1 MPDGSI
7 LAAPRARAKATPAP
21 GVTILAGHLREAV
34 RVSALSTMRRNTV
47 PILSN
52 LLFRFSGDTLTAT
65 GTDMEVANAATA
77 PATGVLPDLT
87 VNARALAALLARLEP
102 ETEISLRHDAGL
114 GRMLLSGGGLVAKLL
129 TLPAEDFPDIT
140 EMGSVVSF
148 GLDVAD
154 LRRLLDTTARAI
166 STEETRYYLNG
177 IYLHTMEVAGA
188 WTLRAVATDG
198 HRMIIAEMPCPV
210 GAEAMPAVII
220 PRGAVNRLRTILAG
234 KAAGCVDCEISD
246 TKVRFHMS
254 GWTLTSK
261 TIDGTYPEYMRVVPD
276 AGKGRLLRVLS
287 PRAFARAVE
296 TVAGIS
302 WERDRPVSISAGAD
316 ASLLLRSTS
325 PDMGEATLVPPAD
338 AAAWDAG
345 GPAGL
350 IGFQARYLRDLCRSM
365 PATGFTMQVIDGREP
380 CRIEFTGGLAVLM
393 PMRV

>member
-34 RVSALSTMRRNTV
+34 RIASLATMRRNTV

-52 LLFRFSGDTLTAT
+52 LLLRFSGDTLTAT

-77 PATGVLPDLT
+77 PATGTLPDLT

-102 ETEISLRHDAGL
+102 ETEISLQHDAGL
-114 GRMLLSGGGLVAKLL
+114 GRMILSGGGLVAKLL
-129 TLPAEDFPDIT
+129 TLPVEDFPNIT
-140 EMGSVVSF
+140 EMEPAASF
-148 GLDVAD
+148 RLDVAD
-154 LRRLLDTTARAI
+154 LRRLLDTTAPAI

-177 IYLHTMEVAGA
+177 IYLQTMEVAGT

-198 HRMIIAEMPCPV
+198 HCMIIAEMPCPD
-210 GAEAMPAVII
+210 GAEGMPPVII
-220 PRGAVNRLRTILAG
+220 PRGAVSRLRTILAG
-234 KAAGCVDCEISD
+234 KAAGCVGCQISD

-254 GWTLTSK
+254 GWTLISK
-261 TIDGTYPEYMRVVPD
+261 TIDGTYPEYMRVVPA

-287 PRAFARAVE
+287 PRGFARALE

-302 WERDRPVSISAGAD
+302 WERSRPVTFTAGAD
-316 ASLLLRSTS
+316 SLLYLRSTS
-325 PDMGEATLVPPAD
+325 PDMGEATLGPPAD
-338 AAAWDAG
+338 VAAWDAG
-345 GPAGL
+345 GPADL
-350 IGFQARYLRDLCRSM
+350 IGFQMRYLRDLCRALPS
-365 PATGFTMQVIDGREP
+365 TGFTMQVIDGLEP